1 VIFFESVLS
10 VNLTNLA
17 KLSNNLL
24 PDAANPVVSEASL
37 SNVVRVAVVQGHAP
51 GVVGIV
57 RSGSSRPI
65 GVVSAGQITDTAFS
79 RAVNIGL
86 H

>member
-1 VIFFESVLS
+1 MIFFESVLS

-24 PDAANPVVSEASL
+24 PDAANPVGSGASL
-37 SNVVRVAVVQGHAP
+37 TIVVRAAEAQVHVP
-51 GVVGIV
+51 GGGGSV